1 MGEVPHHLG
10 RPLPGEA
17 ARLGKDRGKE
27 PPQLCMSPGMQGA
40 WRMDLNPQALHPTSD
55 TKKSPLA
62 AWHGLLS
69 SNGNDNEGWVVATW
83 VLHTCFTGIDNLLAT
98 L

>member
-1 MGEVPHHLG
+1 M
-10 RPLPGEA
+10 
-17 ARLGKDRGKE
+17 LGKDRGKG
-27 PPQLCMSPGMQGA
+27 PPQFCMSPGTQGA
-40 WRMDLNPQALHPTSD
+40 WMDLNPQALHLTSD

-62 AWHGLLS
+62 AWYGLLS